1 MQHPILSIIGAGGKT
16 TALLA
21 LARVLTG
28 QRVLLTTSTHIYPV
42 APPQSRALLIDP
54 EADEL
59 LDALAAPGIVCAGT
73 DAGAG
78 KLGALAP
85 ALFRQAVQ
93 AADITLCEA
102 DGAHHLPL
110 KLHRADEPVV
120 PLDSARC
127 VVVAGLSAWGR
138 PVGEAVHR
146 FALHPGLGARL
157 RAPGGRGRN
166 SVLRARSR
174 GQKPSAARAGAR
186 GAESGGYARPARA
199 GCAAYPP
206 AVPRGTALPCR
217 QACKPRR
224 MCSRSGALTGCKR
237 PPFGNICRK
246 SIKSCKK
253 TADSHESAS
262 IWSE

>member
-21 LARVLTG
+21 LARVLAG

-54 EADEL
+54 DADEL
-59 LDALAAPGIVCAGT
+59 LDALRIPGIVCAGT

-85 ALFRQAVQ
+85 DLFRRAVQ
-93 AADITLCEA
+93 ATDITLCEA

-146 FALHPGLGARL
+146 FALHPDWVRDSARL
-157 RAPGGRGRN
+157 VGADEILYCVREAADRSRLPRERVRVVLN
-166 SVLRARSR
+166 QADTPALRAQAAPLTRLLSR
-174 GQKPSAARAGAR
+174 EG
-186 GAESGGYARPARA
+186 
-199 GCAAYPP
+199 
-206 AVPRGTALPCR
+206 LPCR
-217 QACKPRR
+217 AGSLQ
-224 MCSRSGALTGCKR
+224 TE
-237 PPFGNICRK
+237 
-246 SIKSCKK
+246 
-253 TADSHESAS
+253 ADVLAQ
-262 IWSE
+262 WCLDGL